1 MTTHSLPILWRQAM
15 IKESPPAIEILR
27 RELTRALA
35 NAIGHLAAAPDG
47 ELISGRDRLDDL
59 LRQLRQFESQPES
72 PSEATL
78 APSIL
83 VVDPDPTRDWSSDR
97 YQVLDRANDA
107 LQGLAFAQELRPD
120 AVVYNLP
127 SYSLRDVSA
136 IADLARVGIALRV
149 VALTDDPADR
159 QRLSVVRRPRL
170 TTLPRDTDPIALGA
184 ALGVRHISPV
194 ARSPAAA
201 LSEQLTAREYEV
213 LHLMAAGRANKQI
226 AAALGVSIATAKF
239 HVANILR
246 KLDAENRTQALVS
259 ALDRGLLLR

>member
-1 MTTHSLPILWRQAM
+1 M
-15 IKESPPAIEILR
+15 INEAPSTVENLR

-35 NAIGHLAAAPDG
+35 NAIGHLAAAPDA
-47 ELISGRDRLDDL
+47 ELVSRRDHLDDL
-59 LRQLRQFESQPES
+59 LGRLRQFESQPEH
-72 PSEATL
+72 PSGATL
-78 APSIL
+78 ALSIL
-83 VVDPDPTRDWSSDR
+83 VVDPDPTRDWTSDR

-170 TTLPRDTDPIALGA
+170 TNLASGHRPDRSWSGAGSSAHSTRDAIPGRGTRRTPDGA
-184 ALGVRHISPV
+184 RVRSSAPHGGGPG
-194 ARSPAAA
+194 
-201 LSEQLTAREYEV
+201 Q
-213 LHLMAAGRANKQI
+213 
-226 AAALGVSIATAKF
+226 
-239 HVANILR
+239 
-246 KLDAENRTQALVS
+246 QA
-259 ALDRGLLLR
+259 DRGGARRQHRHRQVSRR